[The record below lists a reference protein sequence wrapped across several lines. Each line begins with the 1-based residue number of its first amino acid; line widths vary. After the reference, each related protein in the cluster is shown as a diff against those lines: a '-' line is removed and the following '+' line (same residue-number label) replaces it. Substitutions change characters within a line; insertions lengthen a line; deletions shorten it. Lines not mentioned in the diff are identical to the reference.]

1 MKIPWS
7 SFDRLRQAL
16 KPVAPDPAEQ
26 LFRLKAV
33 ERDIVLPIK
42 LLYVSIL
49 IYFFY
54 FSTWYGELGTGREI
68 AEAAVERLFVI
79 YLLVNG
85 ALAAFLIGKRRL
97 PLVRAQRAI
106 FGVSVLDALFLAALT
121 LVTGGF
127 DSILYWLFLG
137 LIVRNALSHPAARP
151 QLILNF
157 TVVFSFVAAGV
168 LDVFVSNYDASIF
181 EQTPENPT
189 EPIVLRSTVLVLFAL
204 SCYAL
209 QVLFEKARHASE
221 EAREFVS
228 RQEQLRAAGRLAAE
242 IAHQIKN
249 PLGIINNAAFAL
261 QRAASAGKPMPQ
273 EQLEIIR
280 EEVSRSDRIIT
291 ELMGYAQL
299 AEGAVERLNIVEEL
313 NRAINT
319 VLPVG
324 VYRGIQVQT
333 DYAENLPPLLM
344 QRKHL
349 SEILTNLLQNAREA
363 LSNQGCIEVRAES
376 LDSLV
381 RIEIADD
388 GPGIPPEQTGKVFES
403 YFSTK
408 PQGTGLGLAIVR
420 HNVDIYNG
428 KVRVESE
435 LGQGARFIL
444 ELPTRTFMRLRK

>member
-7 SFDRLRQAL
+7 TLERLRQVL

-42 LLYVSIL
+42 LLYIGIVT
-49 IYFFY
+49 YFFY
-54 FSTWYGELGTGREI
+54 FSTWYGEMGTAREI
-68 AEAAVERLFVI
+68 AEAGVERFFII
-79 YLLVNG
+79 YSILNT
-85 ALAAFLIGKRRL
+85 ANAAYLIAKRRL
-97 PLVRAQRAI
+97 PLARAHRFI
-106 FGVSVLDALFLAALT
+106 FGISVLDSLFLGALT
-121 LVTGGF
+121 VVTGGF
-127 DSILYWLFLG
+127 GSILYWLFPG
-137 LIVRNALSHPAARP
+137 LLVRNALSHPAARP

-168 LDVFVSNYDASIF
+168 LDVFVTNYDVSIF
-181 EQTPENPT
+181 EQPMDSTT
-189 EPIVLRSTVLVLFAL
+189 EPIVLRSVVLLLFAL
-204 SCYAL
+204 SCYGL
-209 QVLFEKARHASE
+209 QVLFEKARHAAE
-221 EAREFVS
+221 ESREFVS

-261 QRAASAGKPMPQ
+261 QRAAASGKPLPQ

-280 EEVSRSDRIIT
+280 EEVSRSDRIVT

-299 AEGAVERLNIVEEL
+299 AEGAVERLNVVEEL

-324 VYRGIQVQT
+324 VYRGIQVRT
-333 DYAENLPPLLM
+333 DYAEELPPLLM

-363 LSNQGCIEVRAES
+363 LGNKGQIEVRAS
-376 LDSLV
+376 SFDTVV

-388 GPGIPPEQTGKVFES
+388 GPGVAPDQTEKIFNS
-403 YFSTK
+403 YFTTK

-420 HNVDIYNG
+420 HNVEIYNG
-428 KVRVESE
+428 KIQVESE
-435 LGQGARFIL
+435 LGHGARFIL